1 MSEGQS
7 ERAAT
12 ESQVESGI
20 HPGDKVNLV
29 SSRRW
34 LFWDYK
40 PEDDQ
45 TDVAPE
51 PPEEDFDPEAPE
63 NQDEIYEEYESLEDG
78 SSVVQESGLLYM
90 DYEDLQQVDDPYDD
104 DELLLDDEDEL
115 EAADRISDGYV
126 DPADYLRAELKEMFD
141 AQGTTLDSLE
151 KHGDSRVSWDLTSD
165 DVAPAVTKP
174 STHANVRPLS
184 RHEAEGVI
192 DGEQRSDWHPR
203 VTKPR
208 KRRGRREREKLRSEA
223 RGGSSGEKKW
233 DVQPRVNAAAA
244 IEQLERLAALREAG
258 AITNSEFK
266 LLKKQVFAGIH
277 QES

>member
-1 MSEGQS
+1 LQ
-7 ERAAT
+7 RALD
-12 ESQVESGI
+12 EIGG
-20 HPGDKVNLV
+20 HPGSKVNLV

-40 PEDDQ
+40 PEDDE

-63 NQDEIYEEYESLEDG
+63 DQEESYEEYESLEDD
-78 SSVVQESGLLYM
+78 SSGVRESGLLYM
-90 DYEDLQQVDDPYDD
+90 DYDDLQQVDEPADD
-104 DELLLDDEDEL
+104 DERLLDDDDEM
-115 EAADRISDGYV
+115 EVADRMPDGYV
-126 DPADYLRAELKEMFD
+126 DSADYLRAELKETFD
-141 AQGTTLDSLE
+141 AQGATLDSLE
-151 KHGDSRVSWDLTSD
+151 RNGDPRVSWDLTSD

-203 VTKPR
+203 ETKPR
-208 KRRGRREREKLRSEA
+208 KRRGRREREKLKSEA
-223 RGGSSGEKKW
+223 RGGSSGEKKR

-244 IEQLERLAALREAG
+244 IEQLERLAALRKAG